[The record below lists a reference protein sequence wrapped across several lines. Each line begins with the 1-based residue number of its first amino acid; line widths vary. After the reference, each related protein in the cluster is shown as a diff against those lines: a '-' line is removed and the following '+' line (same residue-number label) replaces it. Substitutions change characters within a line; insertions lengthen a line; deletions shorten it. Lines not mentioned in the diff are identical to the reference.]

1 MIVGLIHHSRGYIG
15 RDTGPMHLAAALGKP
30 VIGLFGGGHWPR
42 FTPAATPSWVGV
54 VNVPCKGCGWN
65 CPFDESYCIKQIP
78 AKAVRSAIDELE
90 AGRLHGRVV
99 HEIHPSKNL
108 SQSLIHQAMVQISSK
123 TFENSK
129 AAAGQPLE
137 KKLTAGI
144 QELKSRGVELERKI
158 QEQQQQFAQASQ
170 QIKHNNQLIAQ
181 LPVQPRSF
189 CVGTEARRGSGSAVA
204 DRPAGIGR
212 RPGAR
217 RKAARAVAGR
227 PVAIGRRRRG
237 ACVQGSSGHKG
248 RPGTRRDEKA
258 VTGRRR
264 RAAPYRPSPANPR
277 PWPWSA
283 PHAAPMPATLPDGR
297 PWPRISIVTPTFNQ
311 GSLIEETILSVLN
324 QNYPNL
330 QYIVIDGASTGSDD
344 VGGQPLPPAPSV
356 TSSAK
361 KMPARAVRS
370 TRVLPWRMANC

>member
-1 MIVGLIHHSRGYIG
+1 MNLCGTLPLHVIVGLIHHSRGYIG

-90 AGRLHGRVV
+90 AGRLRGRVV

-170 QIKHNNQLIAQ
+170 QIERNNQLIAQ
-181 LPVQPRSF
+181 LQSSHDRFVSEQKHG
-189 CVGTEARRGSGSAVA
+189 VEVEAQLQT
-204 DRPAGIGR
+204 
-212 RPGAR
+212 AR
-217 RKAARAVAGR
+217 QELAAAQA
-227 PVAIGRRRRG
+227 
-237 ACVQGSSGHKG
+237 
-248 RPGTRRDEKA
+248 RDEKLQEQL
-258 VTGRRR
+258 
-264 RAAPYRPSPANPR
+264 RAAQWQLDAAGEELASKEVLATKVGQERDEMKKQLQDADAALRLSALAGQSPPLAMVRPARRSHAGD
-277 PWPWSA
+277 A
-283 PHAAPMPATLPDGR
+283 PGR
-297 PWPRISIVTPTFNQ
+297 PA
-311 GSLIEETILSVLN
+311 LAA
-324 QNYPNL
+324 NL
-330 QYIVIDGASTGSDD
+330 HRHAD
-344 VGGQPLPPAPSV
+344 L
-356 TSSAK
+356 
-361 KMPARAVRS
+361 
-370 TRVLPWRMANC
+370 